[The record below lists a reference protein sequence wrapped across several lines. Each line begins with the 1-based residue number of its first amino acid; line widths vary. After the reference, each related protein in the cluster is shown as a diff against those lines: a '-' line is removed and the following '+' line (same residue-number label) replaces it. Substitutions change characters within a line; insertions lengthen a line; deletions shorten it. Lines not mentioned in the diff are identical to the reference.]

1 VTSQAF
7 WDTVKIPYMA
17 GLKPKRTELRCD
29 VGWERYPSSDWR
41 FPETRSH
48 DISGTAVDGTV
59 YDTAAKVAAA
69 VFSSPSTLGVAS
81 GATFADALSGGAF
94 EGLMGG
100 PMLLTDPSALP
111 DSTKNYLGVVSWSL
125 NSSTLFGGTS
135 AVNQTVQQ
143 ALNTALGG

>member
-1 VTSQAF
+1 VLPTDDDAF
-7 WDTVKIPYMA
+7 V
-17 GLKPKRTELRCD
+17 
-29 VGWERYPSSDWR
+29 
-41 FPETRSH
+41 
-48 DISGTAVDGTV
+48 
-59 YDTAAKVAAA
+59 
-69 VFSSPSTLGVAS
+69 
-81 GATFADALSGGAF
+81 
-94 EGLMGG
+94 GLMGG